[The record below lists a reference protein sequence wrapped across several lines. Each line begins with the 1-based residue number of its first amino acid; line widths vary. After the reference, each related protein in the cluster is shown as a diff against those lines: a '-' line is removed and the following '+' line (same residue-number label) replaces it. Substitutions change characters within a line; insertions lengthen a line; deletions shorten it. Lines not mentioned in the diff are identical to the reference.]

1 MSETRFINPFGTQL
15 LKTTVP
21 TEIFEQI
28 TLLVNQIRPNLD
40 NEEFLKQA
48 SFSDYLA
55 GKNSYQ
61 IRLPNNFGSYTGLDN
76 YIIDL
81 SHTFV
86 SEFNVPAKNLIMGN
100 SWINFSYSGDF
111 NPIHTHD
118 SLLSGIIYIKQD
130 IAIEEEAKNNKN
142 WRSQGSLPGGT
153 NFVYDLN
160 GNRTFTRS
168 EYINQFDQ
176 QTLILFPSW
185 LTHYVNPFKSDSE
198 RITLAFNVLA
208 VENN

>member
-1 MSETRFINPFGTQL
+1 MSDVKFVNPFGTLL
-15 LKTTVP
+15 LKTAVP
-21 TEIFEQI
+21 TAIFDHI
-28 TLLVNQIRPNLD
+28 TVLVDQIRPNLD
-40 NEEFLKQA
+40 QEEFLKQA
-48 SFSDYLA
+48 SFSQYLA

-61 IRLPNNFGSYTGLDN
+61 IRLPNEFGSYTGLDN
-76 YIIDL
+76 YILNL
-81 SHTFV
+81 SHTFI

-100 SWINFSYSGDF
+100 SWVNFSYSGDF

-118 SLLSGIIYIKQD
+118 SLLSGVIYVKQD
-130 IAIEEEAKNNKN
+130 SAIDEETNNDKN

-160 GNRTFTRS
+160 GNRAFTRS
-168 EYINQFDQ
+168 DYVNQFEK

-185 LTHYVNPFKSDSE
+185 LTHYVNPFRADAE

-208 VENN
+208 VENS